1 MSVGDTILAALRTS
15 CPTASSTTWLGS
27 TPGHDLVFVT
37 RASCITHAD
46 LQAMVDA
53 CRALDVVQSVRY
65 EVDCGDRAVRVVVA
79 LGPTPAP
86 SARPAWLP
94 WLTEVLALAW
104 SIRTLVPAP
113 APAPV

>member
-1 MSVGDTILAALRTS
+1 MSVGNTILAALRTS

-27 TPGHDLVFVT
+27 TPAHDLVFVT
-37 RASCITHAD
+37 RASCITHTD

-65 EVDCGDRAVRVVVA
+65 EVDCGDRAVRVVVTLA
-79 LGPTPAP
+79 SSPPAVP
-86 SARPAWLP
+86 RTHYAWLP

-104 SIRTLVPAP
+104 SVQTLM
-113 APAPV
+113 PAPVH